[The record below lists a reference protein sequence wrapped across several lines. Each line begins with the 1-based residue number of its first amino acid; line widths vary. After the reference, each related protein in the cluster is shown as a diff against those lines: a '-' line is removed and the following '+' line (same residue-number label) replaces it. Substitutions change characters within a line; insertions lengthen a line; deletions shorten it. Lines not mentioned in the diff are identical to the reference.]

1 MVVQEQYVWGVS
13 LTEGALEK
21 DALIFPLFLN
31 VWYVKVREWAKNS
44 VLEREHT
51 RRS

>member
-21 DALIFPLFLN
+21 GALIFPLFLN
-31 VWYVKVREWAKNS
+31 MWYAKVREWAKNS
-44 VLEREHT
+44 VLERGHT